1 MKGRVPVIEITA
13 LRLSTGINKK
23 QISKLRKYNN
33 QYKINKDNKHDIKE
47 VI

>member
-1 MKGRVPVIEITA
+1 MKGRVPVIEITV

-23 QISKLRKYNN
+23 QIWKLLKYNN
-33 QYKINKDNKHDIKE
+33 QYKINKDNIKE